1 MRLAR
6 HPLRRTR
13 VALACAAAA
22 LAGGALAAPGADAP
36 ARRELVV
43 CADPADL
50 PFSNDRRE
58 GFENRIA
65 EILADDLQADLRF
78 VWQLQRRGFLRRTLQ
93 AGRCDVVIGVPAGLP
108 GVATSRPLYRSG
120 YAFVTRADGP
130 APQGFDD
137 PLLRRWRIGLPALGA
152 EGANPPPAM
161 ALAQRGLG
169 TQVVGYPVWGT
180 EDDDRPQGR
189 PVEAVAR
196 GEVDTAIVWG
206 PVAGWFAARQAV
218 PLRVTLVG
226 DDPASPQLPFAF
238 DMALGVRRAD
248 TALLDDLQAAL
259 DRQRARIDQVLRD
272 HAVPLV
278 APAPPAPGPLAQA
291 TPVNLPLTDTARNP

>member
-1 MRLAR
+1 MSAAR
-6 HPLRRTR
+6 ANPAARWALGAVA
-13 VALACAAAA
+13 VALCGATAA
-22 LAGGALAAPGADAP
+22 GAAPEP
-36 ARRELVV
+36 SARRELVV
-43 CADPADL
+43 CADPSDL
-50 PFSNDRRE
+50 PASNDQRE

-65 EILADDLQADLRF
+65 EILAEDLQADLRF

-130 APQGFDD
+130 VPQGFDD

-161 ALAQRGLG
+161 ALARRGLG
-169 TQVVGYPVWGT
+169 AQVVGFPVWGA

-248 TALLDDLQAAL
+248 TALLDDLQAAM
-259 DRQRARIDQVLRD
+259 DRQRARIDQVLRA
-272 HAVPLV
+272 HAVPLI
-278 APAPPAPGPLAQA
+278 APAPTAPAPLAQA
-291 TPVNLPLTDTARNP
+291 TPVTLPLTDTARNP